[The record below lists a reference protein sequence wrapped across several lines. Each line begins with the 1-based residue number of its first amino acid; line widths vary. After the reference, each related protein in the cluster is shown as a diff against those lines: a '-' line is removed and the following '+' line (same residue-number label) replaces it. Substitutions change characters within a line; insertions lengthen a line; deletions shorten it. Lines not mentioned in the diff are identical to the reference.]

1 VAEPFIYEENK
12 YPSVEHAFHAQKL
25 DPDDDRRD
33 EYIALFTDLKSPPSE
48 AKKNGGKGGFKK
60 RGFII
65 RDDWDSVKLKIMY
78 EIIKAYYEQNDKMKQ
93 LLIQTG
99 NKELIHYGPRIDEF
113 WGQKKDGSG
122 KNHHGK
128 ILMKIR
134 DEFKRE

>member
-1 VAEPFIYEENK
+1 MLKDNKIYVAG
-12 YPSVEHAFHAQKL
+12 H
-25 DPDDDRRD
+25 
-33 EYIALFTDLKSPPSE
+33 
-48 AKKNGGKGGFKK
+48 NGMVGSAIVRNLKK
-60 RGFII
+60 RGYTI
-65 RDDWDSVKLKIMY
+65 REDWNSGRLKIMY
-78 EIIKAYYEQNDKMKQ
+78 EITKAYYEQNDRMKQ